1 MPILGILASSASPNF
16 YRGSYDS
23 IATTTLGS
31 TTATVTF
38 SSIPATYTH
47 LQIRCLTRSTEVAVG
62 DNVYMQLNGSSASSY
77 AWHRLL
83 GSGAAASASTNSGV
97 TLGLISINA
106 GSTAGANI
114 FGAAIIDI
122 LDYTNTNKN
131 RTVRGLG
138 GSDENGSGYVA
149 YQSVGY
155 FNTTA
160 VTSITLGTS
169 ASFAQNSTF
178 ALYGIKGA

>member
-1 MPILGILASSASPNF
+1 MPILGITASSASPNI
-16 YRGSYDS
+16 YIGSYDS

-47 LQIRCLTRSTEVAVG
+47 LQIRCLTRSSYADNG
-62 DNVYMQLNGSSASSY
+62 DNVYMQLNGDSASSY
-77 AWHRLL
+77 AWHRLI
-83 GSGAAASASTNSGV
+83 GSGASASAGTNSGV

-106 GSTAGANI
+106 ASTANAST
-114 FGAAIIDI
+114 FGAAVIDI
-122 LDYTNTNKN
+122 LDYTNTNKK

-138 GSDENGSGYVA
+138 GYDANGSGYVS
-149 YQSVGY
+149 YNSVGY

-178 ALYGIKGA
+178 ALYGIKG